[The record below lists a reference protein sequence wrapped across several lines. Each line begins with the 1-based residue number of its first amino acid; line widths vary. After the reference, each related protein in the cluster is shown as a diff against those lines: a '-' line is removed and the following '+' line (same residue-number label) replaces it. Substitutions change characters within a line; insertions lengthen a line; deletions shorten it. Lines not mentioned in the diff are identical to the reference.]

1 MEQHPHDDTYREE
14 RERLAAAVDMTTAAA
29 RAAIERRAVEL
40 GVDPRRMFDVID
52 SIGRG
57 EDVDVSDILAA
68 VDVWNA
74 RDHVAAVVDVD
85 GDTYRDVDPALAR
98 VDGEPFDPTWTRPRV
113 AGAHGLA
120 VRGARRGYVVGDRE
134 RVDGDHGARPF
145 ADRVAATVDRIVTGR
160 VPATRLPYVDAL
172 ALADGWLRSADGLA
186 YPRLIGTDT
195 YSWHHV
201 VIHKPHTVTTSNGD
215 TYAQR
220 PEGAGSSIAGTA
232 RPNRSRRAVRS
243 QSFRYVLRV
252 KVGER
257 VTATGRVVD
266 VTEPWHVVG
275 QPVDV
280 HVNGLWP
287 MSTWRVLKVYATTTD
302 GRTRA
307 PRRRSVG
314 RTRTV
319 VAVST
324 GRHAKY
330 VADLTWRNMVDGR
343 PSDTATTTATTTAT
357 VRRVAPTAVADV
369 TVAVDHVRQFVD
381 RVHGTSTTAT
391 VRYRTADGTTVAVT
405 HENGPRGR
413 RYRVV
418 VSHRHAAGSTVRH
431 MSTVRNRSTVATVV
445 ERLAVAVRP

>member
-1 MEQHPHDDTYREE
+1 MEQHPHEDTYREE
-14 RERLAAAVDMTTAAA
+14 RERLAAAVDVATAAA

-40 GVDPRRMFDVID
+40 GVDPRRMFDVVD
-52 SIGRG
+52 AVGRG

-74 RDHVAAVVDVD
+74 RDRVADVVDVD
-85 GDTYRDVDPALAR
+85 GDTYRDADGALAR

-113 AGAHGLA
+113 DGPHGLA
-120 VRGARRGYVVGDRE
+120 VRGARRGYVVGDRD
-134 RVDGDHGARPF
+134 RVDGDHSARPLE
-145 ADRVAATVDRIVTGR
+145 ARLASAVDRIVTGR
-160 VPATRLPYVDAL
+160 VPATRLSYVDAL

-186 YPRLIGTDT
+186 YDRLIGTDT

-201 VIHKPHTVTTSNGD
+201 VIHRPHVLTTSNGD

-220 PEGAGSSIAGTA
+220 PEGSGASIAGTA

-252 KVGER
+252 KVGDR

-280 HVNGLWP
+280 YVNGLWP
-287 MSTWRVLKVYATTTD
+287 MSTWRVLKVYASTTD

-314 RTRTV
+314 RTRTA

-330 VADLTWRNMVDGR
+330 VVDLAWRNDRDGR
-343 PSDTATTTATTTAT
+343 PSDTSPSTTSTVST
-357 VRRVAPTAVADV
+357 VRRVTPTAVADV
-369 TVAVDHVRQFVD
+369 TAAVDHVRQFVD
-381 RVHGTSTTAT
+381 RVHGTSTTST
-391 VRYRTADGTTVAVT
+391 VRYRTADGTTIAVT
-405 HENGPRGR
+405 HEDSPRGR
-413 RYRVV
+413 RYRVA
-418 VSHRHAAGSTVRH
+418 VSHRHAAGSTVRQS
-431 MSTVRNRSTVATVV
+431 STVRNRSTVATVV